1 MIANLQ
7 PYPAYKP
14 SSVEWLGE
22 VPEHWNVR
30 RLWTVAEM
38 RVSNVDKHANDDE
51 LPVRLCNYVDVYH
64 NRRITPQMPFMR
76 ATASREEIKR
86 FHLQPNDVLITKDSE
101 TWDDIAVPA
110 LVAGSSDDL
119 ICGYHLAML
128 RAREGLLGTYLAW
141 VLQSEEV
148 AHQFYVEA
156 KGVTRFGLTHS
167 GIQGVQI
174 PLPPLPE
181 QAAIV
186 RCLDHVDQRI
196 QRYIHAKDKLI
207 ALLEEEK
214 QAIINQAVTRGL
226 DPNVPLKPSGLDWL
240 GDVPAH
246 WQVRRLEQIG
256 RFSKG
261 NGGTKGDESTE
272 GLPCVRYGDIYMHH
286 KYFIES
292 TRSRIPEERAQ
303 VYTPIQY
310 GDLLFAG
317 SGETIEEIGKS
328 AVNLMEEEA
337 YCGGDVILF
346 RPTGHINPRFVGYAS
361 DCTQA
366 TFQKSTMGRGITVMH
381 IYSSQL
387 KYLALAFPP
396 LAEQRAIVEHVDK
409 ATKGIEVAVIRSR
422 RQIDLLEEYRTRLV
436 SDVVTGKLDVRE
448 AAANLPGAPTPP
460 LDPDGPAHGSS
471 APIAD
476 AVLHDVR

>member
-7 PYPAYKP
+7 PYPTYKP
-14 SSVEWLGE
+14 SGVECLGDAPAHWEVERLGNIGQLTKGSGGTKEDE
-22 VPEHWNVR
+22 VPSGIPCVR
-30 RLWTVAEM
+30 YGDLYTTHDYFIE
-38 RVSNVDKHANDDE
+38 
-51 LPVRLCNYVDVYH
+51 
-64 NRRITPQMPFMR
+64 
-76 ATASREEIKR
+76 ASRSFVAPDAANIYTSISLGDVLFAGSGETIEEIGKSAVNLIPGQACCGGDVILFKPGRELVPR
-86 FHLQPNDVLITKDSE
+86 FMGYATGC
-101 TWDDIAVPA
+101 VPA
-110 LVAGSSDDL
+110 TSQKAAMGRGITIMHIYGNQLKL
-119 ICGYHLAML
+119 LA
-128 RAREGLLGTYLAW
+128 
-141 VLQSEEV
+141 
-148 AHQFYVEA
+148 
-156 KGVTRFGLTHS
+156 
-167 GIQGVQI
+167 I

-186 RCLDHVDQRI
+186 RYLDHVDQRI
-196 QRYIHAKDKLI
+196 QRYIHAKEQLI

-226 DPNVPLKPSGLDWL
+226 DPNVPLKPSGVEWL